1 MMINYTFD
9 TLNVLL
15 LQYTLLVNF
24 LRIYPDFYRSY
35 PIFNLISSKLRNIEL
50 DKKVKHKNF
59 SRLYLDFL
67 NVLRLNLKI
76 TFLK

>member
-1 MMINYTFD
+1 MVELYFFMMINYTFD

-24 LRIYPDFYRSY
+24 LRIYPYFYRSY
-35 PIFNLISSKLRNIEL
+35 PIFNLISSKLRKIEL

-59 SRLYLDFL
+59 SRLCF
-67 NVLRLNLKI
+67 
-76 TFLK
+76 FF